1 MKIYKKVIPYLLAGS
16 ALLMTGCTHDFQDF
30 VVSKTNGK
38 IYLDRNGNGYADA
51 VIEYNPA
58 DTLSSI
64 LYQYIQPGDT
74 VYYYVS
80 YKNDT
85 PFLSAGQVCCRTV
98 NGYTVLEIERIQQI
112 NQIRQELNQSKTR
125 GL

>member
-1 MKIYKKVIPYLLAGS
+1 MKIYKKVIPCLLAGS
-16 ALLMTGCTHDFQDF
+16 ALLMTGCKQEFQD
-30 VVSKTNGK
+30 VVIAKYNGK

-64 LYQYIQPGDT
+64 LYQYIQPSDT

-85 PFLSAGQVCCRTV
+85 PFLPAGQVYCRTV

-112 NQIRQELNQSKTR
+112 NQIRQGLNQPKTR